1 MITAIVLGSA
11 ASLLGGVL
19 LLAAKTKRAR
29 AVHLALPFGAGALL
43 AAAFM
48 DLLPEAFE
56 LGDSRNLLLWAL
68 GGFTAFFVLER
79 LATWFHHHH
88 SHELDNHH
96 ARKHQGNMMM
106 VGDLLHNMIDGVAIG
121 AAFVAGPVTG
131 LITTLAVSAH
141 EIPKELGTFGMLLS
155 RGWRD
160 KKVLLANVLTAFGT
174 LVAAIITY
182 SLSDIIN
189 IPLAELLAVTSGI
202 FIYIA
207 ASDIIPDIHEQPRR
221 LGTVQAGVLV
231 AGIVVVGLVIR
242 LLGV

>member
-1 MITAIVLGSA
+1 V
-11 ASLLGGVL
+11 V
-19 LLAAKTKRAR
+19 K
-29 AVHLALPFGAGALL
+29 
-43 AAAFM
+43 
-48 DLLPEAFE
+48 
-56 LGDSRNLLLWAL
+56 SR
-68 GGFTAFFVLER
+68 TR
-79 LATWFHHHH
+79 RCSSHH
-88 SHELDNHH
+88 
-96 ARKHQGNMMM
+96 
-106 VGDLLHNMIDGVAIG
+106 
-121 AAFVAGPVTG
+121 
-131 LITTLAVSAH
+131 
-141 EIPKELGTFGMLLS
+141 
-155 RGWRD
+155 WRD